1 MLTCHLL
8 LHPVHQHHFSW
19 RSGHRSPSPLFF
31 LSRHTLFEP
40 HTTKKKKRRVYLFV
54 IVFTPDIVDGC
65 EPHLHSASSRTL
77 TSYIYTLGFLIVL
90 TTSWIAS
97 NGVALGVR
105 REREM
110 DESLNFSLC
119 PSPAKPDERERDN
132 SA

>member
-1 MLTCHLL
+1 MKANVDVSSST
-8 LHPVHQHHFSW
+8 
-19 RSGHRSPSPLFF
+19 PSRPPTSFF
-31 LSRHTLFEP
+31 LALWSSISLPSLLPFETHTLFEP

-105 REREM
+105 RERE
-110 DESLNFSLC
+110 
-119 PSPAKPDERERDN
+119 RDG
-132 SA
+132 